1 MLART
6 TTPEINKENPKWI
19 SRVTKIRSTWQINY
33 PKDRVSLS
41 VRFTHTLTSMVKPFL
56 RKDSRAS
63 HGKCRKGRFAM
74 PPRLHAPKQIRLL
87 QKRSDSMTRY
97 YKTAGAPRHCRNKR
111 SGWIPFQ
118 QSPTYASDF
127 LCLSAV
133 YFLIILYSQPTN
145 PKRA

>member
-63 HGKCRKGRFAM
+63 ALVEGNVVERRQIPCTKTNS
-74 PPRLHAPKQIRLL
+74 PPPKKIRLNDSVLQDSRRAPTL
-87 QKRSDSMTRY
+87 QKQKERMDPVPAIAYVR
-97 YKTAGAPRHCRNKR
+97 
-111 SGWIPFQ
+111 Q
-118 QSPTYASDF
+118 
-127 LCLSAV
+127 
-133 YFLIILYSQPTN
+133 
-145 PKRA
+145 